1 MLWAVSLKE
10 VVHSGFVSVGS
21 GGGLLPGSRVLVS
34 HGDRSDSDSDS
45 LGGQACSPELDGY
58 QTLIR
63 IKN

>member
-10 VVHSGFVSVGS
+10 AVHSGLVSVGS

-34 HGDRSDSDSDS
+34 HGDRSDSDS
-45 LGGQACSPELDGY
+45 LGGRACSPELDGY